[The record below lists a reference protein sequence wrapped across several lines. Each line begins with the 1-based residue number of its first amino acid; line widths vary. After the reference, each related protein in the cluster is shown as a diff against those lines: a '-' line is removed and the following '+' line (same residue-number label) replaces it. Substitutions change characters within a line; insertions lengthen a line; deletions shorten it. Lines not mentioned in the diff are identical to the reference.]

1 MNWNEIIFNRTPVR
15 TRDSTKFGY
24 VADEYKDTFVVIQG
38 KLVSHRYI
46 IPKDKADHYD
56 GRELSL
62 KMRQDEIGSDY
73 EL

>member
-38 KLVSHRYI
+38 KLVSHGYI